1 MIESGFDLAVRD
13 LRDLAAAATLAG
25 VLVGTTGLMCTVWQL
40 ATQARLARAAFED
53 GFAKEY
59 RNVIKTIPTKAL
71 LGRKLTHEERVRTL
85 DEFYHYID
93 LCNEQAYLS
102 ERRRISGSTWRE
114 WRAGIRGNLG
124 KPEFKRAWSYIAH
137 FAKDADGAAEFESL
151 RRVAPP
157 DPYDEA
163 NPYIQGGA
171 P

>member
-1 MIESGFDLAVRD
+1 MIEGGFDLAVRD
-13 LRDLAAAATLAG
+13 LRDVAAVATIGG
-25 VLVGTTGLMCTVWQL
+25 VIVGVTGLMFTAWQL
-40 ATQARLARAAFED
+40 AAQARLSRSAFED
-53 GFAKEY
+53 GFTKEY
-59 RNVIKTIPTKAL
+59 RAVIKTIPTKAL

-93 LCNEQAYLS
+93 LCNEQAYLH
-102 ERRRISGSTWRE
+102 ETHRISKKAWRE
-114 WRAGIRGNLG
+114 WRSGIKGNLG

-137 FAKDADGAAEFESL
+137 FAKNADGVAEFASL
-151 RRVAPP
+151 RKVAPP